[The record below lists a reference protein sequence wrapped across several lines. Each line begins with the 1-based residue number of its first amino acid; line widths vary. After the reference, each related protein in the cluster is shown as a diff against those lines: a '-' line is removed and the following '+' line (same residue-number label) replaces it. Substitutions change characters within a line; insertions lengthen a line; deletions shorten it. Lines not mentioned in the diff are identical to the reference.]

1 MIYGIPGGDLSSY
14 SAGARR
20 GLHDGLPNINP
31 MQFARQKKLEEDA
44 NLKMILSQAKGLDCR
59 DEMRPVKA
67 SVRDKLY
74 DGFTKEVRH

>member
-1 MIYGIPGGDLSSY
+1 
-14 SAGARR
+14 
-20 GLHDGLPNINP
+20 